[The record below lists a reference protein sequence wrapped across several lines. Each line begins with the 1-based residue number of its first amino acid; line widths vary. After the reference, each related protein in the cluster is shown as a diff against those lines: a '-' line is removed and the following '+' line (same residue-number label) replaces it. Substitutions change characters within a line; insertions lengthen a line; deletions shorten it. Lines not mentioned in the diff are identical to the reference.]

1 MLISDVVNS
10 FPRFIEV
17 SDSIFYC
24 SVRALG
30 VTGFRKIICIFIL
43 RLQLLAELGQQAFE
57 LLAQA
62 HYGIVDAFVL
72 HN

>member
-10 FPRFIEV
+10 FPQFIEV

-30 VTGFRKIICIFIL
+30 VTGFKKIICIFIL
-43 RLQLLAELGQQAFE
+43 RLQLLAELGQQAFN

-62 HYGIVDAFVL
+62 HYRVIDTLIL
-72 HN
+72 HD